1 MSYTN
6 KKFEELNVIDDF
18 LMNAV
23 ATDET
28 VGIPFCRAVLSV
40 LLQRKI
46 GKIRVM
52 AQRAIPALT
61 PTMRGIRL
69 DVEVEEY
76 GEETDISLPSMNMYD
91 IEPNLRKNLNL
102 PKHNRFYQAKIDS
115 RRLKSGEKD
124 FSRLPNLYVI
134 SITDFDP
141 FGYDHM
147 MYTIKNHC
155 MELSDMVYEDG
166 LQFIY
171 FYTKGSKGGNEE
183 IKAMLNYIQNST
195 EKNVTNSVIREI
207 HKYVEEVRIQPEVK
221 EEYMTLE
228 DIIYY
233 EREEER
239 LATQQEEKVQA
250 VFDLLEDYGELPDKL
265 QQRLKE
271 ETDFDILKA
280 WLKFAAKVQSI
291 SEFEQGM
298 DEVKELAISRKTVKQ
313 RKD

>member
-28 VGIPFCRAVLSV
+28 VGVPFCRALLSV

-46 GKIRVM
+46 GKIKVIP
-52 AQRAIPALT
+52 QRTIPALT
-61 PTMRGIRL
+61 PKMRGIRL

-76 GEETDISLPSMNMYD
+76 QGETDINLPPANMYD

-124 FSRLPNLYVI
+124 FAKLPNLYVI

-141 FGYDHM
+141 FGQDY
-147 MYTIKNHC
+147 
-155 MELSDMVYEDG
+155 MVYTFKNQCVEIPELPYGDG

-171 FYTKGSKGGNEE
+171 FYTGGNKGGNEV
-183 IKAMLNYIQNST
+183 IKAMLNYIQDST
-195 EKNVTNSVIREI
+195 EKNATNSIIKEI
-207 HKYVEEVRIQPEVK
+207 HKYVECVRIQPEVK

-239 LATQQEEKVQA
+239 IGIQQDNILE
-250 VFDLLEDYGELPDKL
+250 LLEEYGEIKDTLK
-265 QQRLKE
+265 QCVKE
-271 ETDFDILKA
+271 EMNFSVLTA
-280 WLKFAAKVQSI
+280 WLKLAAKVKTI
-291 SEFEQGM
+291 SAFEQKM
-298 DEVKELAISRKTVKQ
+298 KEVKETALNNRREITE
-313 RKD
+313 

>member
-28 VGIPFCRAVLSV
+28 VGVPFCRAVLSV

-52 AQRAIPALT
+52 PQRTIPALT
-61 PTMRGIRL
+61 PKMRGIRL

-76 GEETDISLPSMNMYD
+76 QEKADVSLPPANLYD
-91 IEPNLRKNLNL
+91 IEPNLRQSLNL

-124 FSRLPNLYVI
+124 FAKLPNLYVI
-134 SITDFDP
+134 SITDYDP
-141 FGYDHM
+141 FGQDYM
-147 MYTIKNHC
+147 MYSFKNQC
-155 MELSDMVYEDG
+155 QEIPELAYEDG

-171 FYTKGSKGGNEE
+171 FYTKGNKGGNEE
-183 IKAMLNYIQNST
+183 IKAMLNYIQDST
-195 EKNVTNSVIREI
+195 EKNATNSVIQEI
-207 HKYVEEVRIQPEVK
+207 HKYVEGVRIQPEVK

-239 LATQQEEKVQA
+239 AATRQEAIFE
-250 VFDLLEDYGELPDKL
+250 LLEDYGEVSDA
-265 QQRLKE
+265 LKKKISE
-271 ETDFDILKA
+271 ETESDVLKA
-280 WLKFAAKVQSI
+280 WLKLAAKVESI
-291 SEFEQGM
+291 SEFEQKM
-298 DEVKELAISRKTVKQ
+298 DKETVLK
-313 RKD
+313 KKSETEEGV